1 MAVVD
6 RASFLIDTMA
16 IRLRPLRDGLL
27 LAGLYLTTKW
37 SYKVISSVFQSFH
50 VYVLPRFYP
59 RDFVEEYGEWA
70 VVTGGS
76 RGIGKSY
83 AYELAKRGLNLILV
97 ARNKTLLDE
106 VAADIHE
113 KYKVQVQV
121 VIADLSRKENFEKV
135 KESLEGKDIGILVN
149 NAGVNGDVNYF
160 SRMPQEDFE
169 RIIMVNIYALTSLTN
184 MVLPQMEAKRKGA
197 IVNVASFAS
206 LVPHP
211 LISVYSGSKAYVN
224 FFSRA
229 VQAECASKN
238 ITIQCLTTG
247 GVATDMM
254 TFDVKDS
261 PGIVDPDQYAACAL
275 RTLGFTT
282 YTCGHWSHSL
292 QANIALPFVTPFMM
306 FLLLKKLAGL
316 KE

>member
-16 IRLRPLRDGLL
+16 LRLRPLRDGLF
-27 LAGLYLTTKW
+27 LAGLYITSKW
-37 SYKVISSVFQSFH
+37 SYKVISSMFQSFH
-50 VYVLPRFYP
+50 IYVLPRFYP

-70 VVTGGS
+70 IVTGAS

-83 AYELAKRGLNLILV
+83 AHELAKRGLNLVLV
-97 ARNKTLLDE
+97 ARNKSLLDE
-106 VAADIHE
+106 VAEDIHE

-121 VIADLSRKENFEKV
+121 VIADLSLKENFEKV

-149 NAGVNGDVNYF
+149 NAGVNGEINYF
-160 SRMPQEDFE
+160 GRMPPEDFE
-169 RIIMVNIYALTSLTN
+169 RIIMVNIFALTSLTN
-184 MVLPQMEAKRKGA
+184 MVLPQMEAKGKGA
-197 IVNVASFAS
+197 IVNIASLAS

-229 VQAECASKN
+229 VQAEYASKN

-247 GVATDMM
+247 GVKTDMM
-254 TFDVKDS
+254 QLDVKDS
-261 PGIVDPDQYAACAL
+261 PGILDPNEYAASAVC
-275 RTLGFTT
+275 TLGFTT

-292 QANIALPFVTPFMM
+292 QANFALPFVTPFLMYL
-306 FLLLKKLAGL
+306 FLKKVAGV
-316 KE
+316 K